1 MKKPATPT
9 RSTIRPSDLTFGL
22 STCRRC
28 LWIFYWFKVS
38 APLTMPLVSTLAD
51 QQETLF
57 QGAKLRDIDPSL
69 GDGTIT
75 KWGQFINSAK
85 IKVNGEETRWR
96 FYGKYDVLGENSDG
110 SLAIIDCK
118 VSDNDRD
125 SGAFYAPQLEAYAY
139 SLENP
144 AVGEGKKVSTMGLL
158 VWSPKS
164 ADLTGFKVEQKYVPV
179 ERNPEKLQSLL
190 ADLLSVLEGDLPVA
204 GADCNLCN
212 YLIERANLE
221 IN

>member
-1 MKKPATPT
+1 MKKPAIPT

-22 STCRRC
+22 SNCRRC
-28 LWIFYWFKVS
+28 LWIFYWFKVQ
-38 APLTMPLVSTLAD
+38 APMVMPLVSTLAD
-51 QQETLF
+51 LQEKQF
-57 QGAKLRDIDPSL
+57 QGATLKDIDPSL
-69 GDGTIT
+69 GDGKIV
-75 KWGQFINSAK
+75 KWGEFINSKK
-85 IKVNGEETRWR
+85 IIINGEETRWR

-179 ERNPEKLQSLL
+179 ERDTARFETLL
-190 ADLLSVLEGDLPVA
+190 TDLINMLEGDMPDSGEKCETCRFISNREAL
-204 GADCNLCN
+204 DL
-212 YLIERANLE
+212 
-221 IN
+221 

>member
-1 MKKPATPT
+1 MKKPAIPT

-22 STCRRC
+22 SNCRRC
-28 LWIFYWFKVS
+28 LWIFYWFKVQ
-38 APLTMPLVSTLAD
+38 APMVMPLVSTLAD
-51 QQETLF
+51 LQEKQF
-57 QGAKLRDIDPSL
+57 QGATLKEIDPSL
-69 GDGTIT
+69 GDGKIV
-75 KWGQFINSAK
+75 KWGEFINSKK
-85 IKVNGEETRWR
+85 IIINGEETRWR

-179 ERNPEKLQSLL
+179 ERDTARFETLL
-190 ADLLSVLEGDLPVA
+190 ADLINMLEGDMPDSGEKCETCRFISNREAL
-204 GADCNLCN
+204 DL
-212 YLIERANLE
+212 
-221 IN
+221 

>member
-1 MKKPATPT
+1 MKKPAIPT

-22 STCRRC
+22 SNCRRC
-28 LWIFYWFKVS
+28 LWIFYWFKVQ
-38 APLTMPLVSTLAD
+38 APMMMPLVSTLAD
-51 QQETLF
+51 LQEKQF
-57 QGAKLRDIDPSL
+57 QGATLKEIDPSL
-69 GDGTIT
+69 GDGKIV
-75 KWGQFINSAK
+75 KWGEFINSKK
-85 IKVNGEETRWR
+85 IIINGEETRWR

-179 ERNPEKLQSLL
+179 ERDTARFETLL
-190 ADLLSVLEGDLPVA
+190 ADLINMLEGDMPDSGEKCETCRFISNREAL
-204 GADCNLCN
+204 DL
-212 YLIERANLE
+212 
-221 IN
+221 